1 MNDSRVIKTTLEL
14 SGEGDYTKKLKEV
27 KGAIQGVDSEF
38 KAVNA
43 QFGKND
49 KSLAALTARYSAHE
63 SKLDLQRKALKLI
76 REEYD
81 KVAKADGENS
91 ETARRLATEYNRMYA
106 QALKTEGALE
116 KLGKS
121 MKINAD
127 EAEKAEGALGAA
139 AQGEKKLGDA
149 AQEASGKL
157 GKVGR
162 VSKEQAEALKTLR
175 TQAERTADGLST
187 VLTGAAVTTV
197 TASAKAY
204 MTFGKEMSNV
214 ETLADTTAVSME
226 ELSAQALKASDDAHI
241 AAENI
246 AQGAYAAL
254 SSGIDTANVMR
265 VTTEAAKAAK
275 AGQGELTEVI
285 DGATSSMNAWGIAS
299 SKSTSVFD
307 KMLVAQDKGK
317 TTLGE
322 LSSQIGQITGLAPQ
336 LGISLDEVLA
346 ATAALTKNG
355 VRTSSAITGLRA
367 VMSNVIK
374 PTAEAAKAAEAL
386 GLDFNAAALKSKGLT
401 GFLQDVM
408 DKTGGSTEELAKLF
422 GSVEGLSQ
430 IMLLGGSAAAD
441 YEDALDAMANSAGKL
456 DKAFATVTNNSA
468 AKMEASLNKLKNN
481 AIRFGQTLSPYIDMG
496 SESLE
501 KLSERISAMSATE
514 QKSLLQTALW
524 TAGGLK
530 AVSML
535 SKMVTTVRML
545 GAAAGPVGLAAAA
558 IAGVTAAIVALN
570 KAADERNL
578 AKTWEEFQDA
588 ASANVTGNMAATIN
602 ATVDTSS
609 ARKSIEAAVKEL
621 HDALTGMDVLDDSE
635 RAAIMD
641 VINGDVTA
649 IAQALAAAGLTPEEA
664 ESVGST
670 ITLAW
675 DNFRTAVDGIEG
687 ISDIDEVAALIG
699 KDYEE
704 IVDALK
710 NFGLSDTDAA
720 TVADQLMAYQQSV
733 DAALSGFDVFSR
745 DKIIT
750 LSKGVSDDK
759 LILID
764 TLRRFGLNDAEIN
777 SIVSVYTASVNS
789 LVAQI
794 PDVFSAIT
802 QKLTDGEADTAE
814 IVASLKSG
822 ISDLFSDAES
832 KLSGMGTEAED
843 YAAKLQQLETETAA
857 WIDGMARKS
866 TDYVLAHL
874 GELDAIQQRVEEVM
888 AEIDAANN
896 ALMSEGKISYD
907 LTVAGAT
914 TNQETI
920 AKGVQHAYQGYKLD
934 LQAIEEEAAA
944 RMAEADQ
951 AFANGITDASQHLQA
966 EQAVAA
972 WEAEE
977 SAKLEQAYRDQMSKL
992 LQGIYEAYA
1001 EASPEEAEFVKTISE
1016 KLNIAGA
1023 LQEALDSVE
1032 KDPVSAEKAMGKMRE
1047 ILNTVYGMDYA
1058 DETPITAAA
1067 QIAQRLYD
1075 EINNE
1080 LKSINSE
1087 EGGLI
1092 DTVMEIFASD
1102 AANPLDIDTTDMEDV
1117 FKAAMGNV
1125 GGAGVSGI
1133 VEGMADPDGKID
1145 AAAESLAADT
1155 ATSAGA
1161 AFGSTKNAASFKDV
1175 GKSIVQHII
1184 DGLGAKEGE
1193 LDQKIAAMAAK
1204 AAAAAASASA
1214 LIAGVNSRVNA
1225 ANQYASG
1232 GTSSAA
1238 GNASASGVGISS
1250 TKNTTVNVSYSG
1262 AYTKREAQRFGTALA
1277 NQISSELAGKGG

>member
-43 QFGKND
+43 QFDKND

-121 MKINAD
+121 MKINAE
-127 EAEKAEGALGAA
+127 EAEKAEGALGSAA
-139 AQGEKKLGDA
+139 KGEKKLGDA

-157 GKVGR
+157 GKVGKA
-162 VSKEQAEALKTLR
+162 SKEQAEALKTLR
-175 TQAERTADGLST
+175 TQAERTADRLST
-187 VLTGAAVTTV
+187 VLTGAAVATV

-214 ETLADTTAVSME
+214 ATLADTTAVSME
-226 ELSAQALKASDDAHI
+226 DLSDQALKASNDAHI

-265 VTTEAAKAAK
+265 FTTEAAKAAK
-275 AGQGELTEVI
+275 AGQGELTDVI
-285 DGATSSMNAWGIAS
+285 NGATSAMNAWGIAS
-299 SKSTSVFD
+299 DKSTGVFE

-322 LSSQIGQITGLAPQ
+322 LSTQIGQITGLAPQ
-336 LGISLDEVLA
+336 LGVSLDEVLA

-355 VRTSSAITGLRA
+355 VQTSSAITGLRA

-386 GLDFNAAALKSKGLT
+386 GLDFSAAALKSKGLT
-401 GFLQDVM
+401 GFLQDVL

-430 IMLLGGSAAAD
+430 VMLLGGSAAAD
-441 YEDALDAMANSAGKL
+441 YEDALNAMANSAGRL
-456 DKAFATVTNNSA
+456 DEAFNTVTNNSA
-468 AKMEASLNKLKNN
+468 SKMEAAMNKLKNN
-481 AIRFGQTLSPYIDMG
+481 AIQFGQTLPPYIDMASG
-496 SESLE
+496 SLE
-501 KLSERISAMSATE
+501 KLSVYISGLSETE
-514 QKSLLQTALW
+514 QKALLQTALW

-558 IAGVTAAIVALN
+558 IAGITAAIVALN

-602 ATVDTSS
+602 ATVDTTN
-609 ARKSIEAAVKEL
+609 AKVAIETAVEEL
-621 HDALTGMDVLDDSE
+621 REALTGIDVLSDSE
-635 RAAIMD
+635 RESIMG

-649 IAQALAAAGLTPEEA
+649 IAQALTAAGLTPEEA
-664 ESVGST
+664 NSVGDN

-675 DNFRTAVDGIEG
+675 DNFKTAVDGIQG
-687 ISDIDEVAALIG
+687 ISNIDDITTLIG
-699 KDYEE
+699 EDYDAVVE
-704 IVDALK
+704 ALK
-710 NFGLSDTDAA
+710 GFGLSDADAQKVA
-720 TVADQLMAYQQSV
+720 TELQNYQTQV
-733 DAALSGFDVFSR
+733 GNALSGFDVFGR
-745 DKIIT
+745 DEIIT
-750 LSKGVSDDK
+750 FSKAVSNDK
-759 LILID
+759 LVLIGM
-764 TLRRFGLNDAEIN
+764 LRRFGLSDAEISSVVDVYN
-777 SIVSVYTASVNS
+777 ASINS
-789 LVAQI
+789 LVAKI
-794 PDVFSAIT
+794 PDIFSAIGE
-802 QKLTDGEADTAE
+802 KLTDGEADTQA
-814 IVASLKSG
+814 VTDGLKSDIAG
-822 ISDLFSDAES
+822 LFSEAES
-832 KLSGMGTEAED
+832 KLAGMGTEAED
-843 YAAKLQQLETETAA
+843 YAAKLMQLEQETVA
-857 WIDGMARKS
+857 WIDGMAGKS

-874 GELDAIQQRVEEVM
+874 GELEAIQQRVEEVM
-888 AEIDAANN
+888 ADIDAANS
-896 ALMSEGKISYD
+896 ALMKEGETSYN

-914 TNQETI
+914 VNQDTI
-920 AKGVQHAYQGYKLD
+920 AKGVQYAYQGYKLD
-934 LQAIEEEAAA
+934 LQAVEEEAAA
-944 RMAEADQ
+944 QMAEADR
-951 AFANGITDASQHLQA
+951 AFANGVTDASQHLQA
-966 EQAVAA
+966 EQAIAA

-977 SAKLEQAYRDQMSKL
+977 NARLERAYRDQMSKL
-992 LQGIYEAYA
+992 LQGVYEAYA
-1001 EASPEEAEFVKTISE
+1001 EASPEDAEFVKTISE
-1016 KLNIAGA
+1016 KLNIADA
-1023 LQEALDSVE
+1023 LQGALDSME
-1032 KDPVSAEKAMGKMRE
+1032 NDPVNTAKAVETIQGIYRQIYGVESESPIAAGADLAEK
-1047 ILNTVYGMDYA
+1047 LYA
-1058 DETPITAAA
+1058 DINTA
-1067 QIAQRLYD
+1067 
-1075 EINNE
+1075 
-1080 LKSINSE
+1080 LKEYKPQDS
-1087 EGGLI
+1087 GLI

-1117 FKAAMGNV
+1117 FKVAMGNV

-1204 AAAAAASASA
+1204 AAAAAVSASA